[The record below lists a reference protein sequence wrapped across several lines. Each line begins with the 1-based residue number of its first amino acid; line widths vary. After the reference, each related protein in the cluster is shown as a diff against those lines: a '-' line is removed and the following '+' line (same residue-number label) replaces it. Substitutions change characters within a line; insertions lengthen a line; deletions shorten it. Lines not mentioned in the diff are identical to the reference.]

1 MFLSI
6 PFSHHMALK
15 NLRDKVER
23 INSRLEQ
30 LSGRGQFFSYVRL
43 IALSAERRNIS
54 RREVTLN
61 APPNGLD
68 PSCFRGSSLFGATS
82 NSTGISAI
90 DKDIYELQHPSSHNE
105 YDSDSYSNDDKGFD
119 SHIPAATRLG
129 GKIQLCPMVLD
140 WNYEPRQS
148 GDIRECHESIRRG
161 PLSGQAEV
169 FGGRERQIR
178 AVHIHRKRFRCRS
191 NESLSLR
198 LSTGWAV

>member
-1 MFLSI
+1 MFLSFL
-6 PFSHHMALK
+6 FSHHMALK
-15 NLRDKVER
+15 NPRDKVER

-82 NSTGISAI
+82 NSTSISAI
-90 DKDIYELQHPSSHNE
+90 DKDIYELQHPSADNQ
-105 YDSDSYSNDDKGFD
+105 YNSDLHSNDDESFD
-119 SHIPAATRLG
+119 DYIPAATGLG
-129 GKIQLCPMVLD
+129 RKIQLCPMVLD
-140 WNYEPRQS
+140 WNYEPCQS

-161 PLSGQAEV
+161 PLSSQAEV
-169 FGGRERQIR
+169 SSGRERQIR
-178 AVHIHRKRFRCRS
+178 DVHIHRKWFRYRS
-191 NESLSLR
+191 DATLSLR
-198 LSTGWAV
+198 ISTDWPV